1 MRRGTSAINALL
13 AVDKP
18 CGMTSHDVVS
28 RVRRALGERRVGHA
42 GTLDPDASG
51 VMVVGV
57 GQATKLLGMLTL
69 DRKCYRAR
77 IEFGSQTAT
86 DDAEGEVIATSAV
99 PPELF
104 DAAFAARA
112 VAGLVGEHE
121 QMPPAYS
128 AISVGG
134 KRAYALAREGK
145 EVKLSSRHVIIH
157 EASLLSVT
165 GDGTA
170 ESPLVWE
177 CDFDV
182 SKGTYIRSI
191 ARDLG
196 LALGTHAHLCGLRR
210 TSAGMVGIADCVSLD
225 ELSERGRDLM
235 ADHALDPVACLGI
248 ATREVE
254 VAEISDITCGRHI
267 PMGLVSLDGVA
278 REPRPGEPV
287 ALVWDHALVG
297 VWQRRS
303 IDLVCSTNF
312 PQAIEGVR

>member
-1 MRRGTSAINALL
+1 MRRGTSGINALL

-51 VMVVGV
+51 VLVVGV

-69 DRKCYRAR
+69 DRKSYRAR
-77 IEFGSQTAT
+77 IEFGSQTTT
-86 DDAEGEVIATSAV
+86 DDAEGEVIASSVV

-104 DAAFAARA
+104 DTGVAARA
-112 VAGLVGEHE
+112 VAGLVGELD
-121 QMPPAYS
+121 PPAFS

-145 EVKLSSRHVIIH
+145 EVKLSPRHVTIH
-157 EASLLSVT
+157 EAGLLSVV
-165 GDGTA
+165 GEGTV

-196 LALGTHAHLCGLRR
+196 LKLGTHAHLCGLRR

-225 ELSERGRDLM
+225 ELAERGRDLM
-235 ADHALDPVACLGI
+235 ADRALDPVACLGI
-248 ATREVE
+248 ATRAVE
-254 VAEISDITCGRHI
+254 VAEIADITCGRHI

-278 REPRPGEPV
+278 REPRPGEPI

-303 IDLVCSTNF
+303 ADLVCSTNF
-312 PQAIEGVR
+312 AQAIEGVR